1 MQRKEANVTDEDD
14 ITEIFQVKEC
24 RDNEEI
30 AFDENGEFSIMFV
43 QRSTT
48 GRSSEG
54 IRRTT
59 TLTETAPETAWHLH
73 HASD

>member
-30 AFDENGEFSIMFV
+30 AFDENGEFRFIFV
-43 QRSTT
+43 QRSIT
-48 GRSSEG
+48 GPGSAG

-59 TLTETAPETAWHLH
+59 TVLTIGTPVAN
-73 HASD
+73 